1 MRRHGHG
8 PWTWRLQSGQARQR
22 YLAVGILLAVS
33 AAPALVAAQV
43 AGGQAGVRVEGVVRD
58 TSGATVAGAG
68 VELRAKSYAA
78 TASTGAAGTFEFDHV
93 PETSGTVRATA
104 KGFKEVEQ
112 AWSAV
117 SGAAAQVEIVLA
129 PAAASQQILVT
140 AARTPTPVGESPL
153 SDIQLT
159 RDDLQTAPPL
169 TLDDTLREVPGF
181 SLFRRTSSL
190 TANPSTMG
198 VSLRGLGASGASR
211 TLVLEDGFPLNDP
224 FGSWVYWDR
233 VPAESVESV
242 EVAQEGAS
250 SLYGSEAL
258 GGVVQF
264 LTRPAEPAGV
274 TLETSYG
281 NQNTQDMSLS
291 AGGGLGRWESTFGGE
306 VFHSDGYYL
315 VPAAYRGSVDT
326 KATTQHG
333 TADLM
338 IGRKIGAQNLVFA
351 RGWYLDDSRNNGTVG
366 QINNIRLGEG
376 ALGANVQSETMGSLT
391 VRFYGDFQTYHQS
404 YFSVQPNQNSQS
416 PTDYQ
421 TVPAQ
426 GIGGSAVWSR
436 GLGRRQTIVAGL
448 DAHQEIGRSNEQKF
462 SSGTATTDASAGGYQ
477 RTVGVFGEDL
487 VQIAPRWTL
496 AVSGR
501 FDDWSNYNAS
511 SLCSIVGASSTCPDA
526 NGMQVPHAT
535 NVPFPLR
542 SYNVFNPRASLI
554 HEVNAHVSWSASIY
568 RAFRAPTLNELYR
581 PFRQA
586 SNQTNANPNLV
597 AERLTGGE
605 AGIAVNGLN
614 QRLEVRGTFFYNQI
628 VNPVSTVPCPVP
640 NPSPS
645 SLCPKPPPNTI
656 EFAHENLG
664 RTSAPGYEI
673 NATARITSRFQLS
686 GGYEYVDAK
695 VISAPGQPKLLGTW
709 VLQVPHNV
717 LTFQA
722 RYDNP
727 SIITVSVDGRLVGK
741 QYDTGGLPMGNFF
754 VLDAM
759 ASRNIGLGTQV
770 FVAVQNLLN
779 EQYVTTAATSSGTIL
794 ISPAQ
799 IGLPI
804 AARIGIRFQFPED

>member
-1 MRRHGHG
+1 MVGAV
-8 PWTWRLQSGQARQR
+8 PIAR
-22 YLAVGILLAVS
+22 
-33 AAPALVAAQV
+33 AAQEPQKQ
-43 AGGQAGVRVEGVVRD
+43 GETGVRVEGVVRD
-58 TSGATVAGAG
+58 ASGGVVPGAR
-68 VELRAKSYAA
+68 VELRAKSYSAA
-78 TASTGAAGTFEFDHV
+78 VSTDASGTFAFDHV
-93 PETSGTVRATA
+93 PATSGTVQVTA
-104 KGFKEVEQ
+104 KGLKEVEQ
-112 AWSAV
+112 AWSGVANAPV
-117 SGAAAQVEIVLA
+117 HVEIVLA
-129 PAAASQQILVT
+129 PAAASQQIVVT
-140 AARTPTPVGESPL
+140 AARTPTPIGESPL

-159 RDDLQTAPPL
+159 RADLQTAPPL
-169 TLDDTLREVPGF
+169 TLDDVLREVPGF

-306 VFHSDGYYL
+306 VFHSDGYFL
-315 VPAAYRGSVDT
+315 VPAAYRGSVNT
-326 KATTQHG
+326 KAATQHG

-338 IGRKIGAQNLVFA
+338 IGRKIGAQDLVFA

-391 VRFYGDFQTYHQS
+391 LRFYGDFQTYHQN
-404 YFSVQPNQNSQS
+404 YFSVALNQNSQS
-416 PTDYQ
+416 LTDYQ

-436 GLGRRQTIVAGL
+436 GLGKRQTIVAGL
-448 DAHQEIGRSNEQKF
+448 DAHQEIGRSDEQKF
-462 SSGTATTDASAGGYQ
+462 SSGTATTDTSAGGYQ
-477 RTVGVFGEDL
+477 RTIGVFGEDL
-487 VQIAPRWTL
+487 VQMAPRWTL
-496 AVSGR
+496 AVSAR
-501 FDDWSNYNAS
+501 FDDWSNYDAS
-511 SLCSIVGASSTCPDA
+511 LTCAPVH
-526 NGMQVPHAT
+526 GSCGTTPPIT
-535 NVPFPLR
+535 NYPEKN
-542 SYNVFNPRASLI
+542 YNVFNPRASLI
-554 HEVNAHVSWSASIY
+554 HEMNAHVSWSASIY

-581 PFRQA
+581 SFRQA
-586 SNQTNANPNLV
+586 NNQTNANPNLV

-645 SLCPKPPPNTI
+645 SLCPKPPANTI
-656 EFAHENLG
+656 EFARENLG
-664 RTSAPGYEI
+664 RTSAPGFEI

-695 VISAPGQPKLLGTW
+695 VISAPGQPTLLGTW

-727 SIITVSVDGRLVGK
+727 SIITVSVDGRLVGM
-741 QYDTGGLPMGNFF
+741 QFDTGNLPMGDFF

-779 EQYVTTAATSSGTIL
+779 EQYVTTAATS
-794 ISPAQ
+794 ISPPQ

-804 AARIGIRFQFPED
+804 AARIGIRFQFGRG